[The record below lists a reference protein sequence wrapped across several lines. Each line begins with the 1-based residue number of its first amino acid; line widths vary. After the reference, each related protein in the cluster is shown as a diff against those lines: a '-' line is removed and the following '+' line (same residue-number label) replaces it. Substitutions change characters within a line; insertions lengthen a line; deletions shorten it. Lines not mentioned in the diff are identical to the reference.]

1 MAKRKKTRSATKKA
15 AKRVKRPKRAKVAP
29 RRRRPAARAARAAA
43 PRDLASEVEAALR
56 AGGYD
61 PPDRDVVATIA
72 AVGTGYRK
80 GPAAD
85 PPIPIAFDVD
95 AEVADALVDRYVDG
109 DRPSE
114 LDRTVHRPSVRATV
128 DMNVGQLGLEAGET
142 ARATLT
148 SLALGSWD
156 PARDEVAKRN
166 AIAGFIVRWY
176 GEGLA

>member
-1 MAKRKKTRSATKKA
+1 MAKRKKARSATKKA

-29 RRRRPAARAARAAA
+29 RRRRPAARATRAAA
-43 PRDLASEVEAALR
+43 PRGLASDVEAALR
-56 AGGYD
+56 ARGYD

-72 AVGTGYRK
+72 TVGTGYRE

-128 DMNVGQLGLEAGET
+128 DMNVDQLGLEAGET

-148 SLALGSWD
+148 SLALGAWD